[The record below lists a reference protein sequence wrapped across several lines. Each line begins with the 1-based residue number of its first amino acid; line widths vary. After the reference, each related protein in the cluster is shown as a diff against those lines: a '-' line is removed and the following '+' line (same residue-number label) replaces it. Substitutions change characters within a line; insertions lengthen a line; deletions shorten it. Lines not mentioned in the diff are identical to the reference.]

1 MSSTVL
7 ARLAATVFLM
17 IAIVVAIVELGRQG
31 EEARSSEQAVSVT
44 GSPMRNKL
52 QRCQALGEAALEDQD
67 CLDAWGEK
75 RRRFLSTGPASNGS
89 E

>member
-7 ARLAATVFLM
+7 ARLAVTVFLM

-31 EEARSSEQAVSVT
+31 EEARSSEQAVSVSD
-44 GSPMRNKL
+44 SPMPSEL
-52 QRCQALGEAALEDQD
+52 QRCQTLGQAALEDQD